1 MPIETFQYIDSLNPA
16 NRGSTD
22 DCLQGDDHLRGI
34 KSVLKNTLPNIT
46 AAVTATA
53 AQLNQLA
60 SGLYSFADGGF
71 NWLSETTLGIQRSA
85 AGVMS
90 IVGGKLT
97 GNGAVPPGMLADFLT
112 GSAPT
117 GWYECNG
124 QAVSRTGATAGL
136 YAICGTT
143 YGAGDGSTTF
153 NLPNLNDYFRRSR
166 GSNSL
171 GAFMAGSIKQTT
183 HGVSHS

>member
-1 MPIETFQYIDSLNPA
+1 MPVETFNYIDSLNTA
-16 NRGSTD
+16 NPGSTD

-34 KSVLKNTLPNIT
+34 KTVLKNTFPNIA

-60 SGLYSFADGGF
+60 SGVYSYADAGF
-71 NWLSETTLGIQRSA
+71 NFISETTLGIQRSA

-97 GNGAVPPGMLADFLT
+97 GNGAVPTGMLADFLT
-112 GSAPT
+112 GAAPT

-124 QAVSRTGATAGL
+124 QAIPRTGATAGL
-136 YAICGTT
+136 FAICGTA
-143 YGAGDGSTTF
+143 YGGGDGSPNV
-153 NLPNLNDYFRRSR
+153 NLPK
-166 GSNSL
+166 L
-171 GAFMAGSIKQTT
+171 GGLL
-183 HGVSHS
+183 